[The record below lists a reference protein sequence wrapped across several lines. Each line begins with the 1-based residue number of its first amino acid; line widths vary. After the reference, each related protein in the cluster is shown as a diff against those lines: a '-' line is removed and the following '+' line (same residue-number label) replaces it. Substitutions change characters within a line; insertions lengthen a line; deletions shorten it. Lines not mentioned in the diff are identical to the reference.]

1 MKNEKPMSKSR
12 IVMSVL
18 VLTALIAA
26 AGLVGASVFPAAS
39 EAAMG
44 IVPTM
49 IPDESKPDNKDAE
62 ENELRTVSKDSECD
76 EITHPKVI
84 KKVNPKYP
92 DEARKASI
100 MGQVVVEAVID
111 ETGAVGDIE
120 VVESPDELLS
130 KAAVEA
136 ISQWTFAPALCDG
149 RPVGVFYDLTIKF
162 HLK

>member
-1 MKNEKPMSKSR
+1 MSKSR

-18 VLTALIAA
+18 VLTVLIAA

-92 DEARKASI
+92 DEARKARKGRGRGHQPVDLCS
-100 MGQVVVEAVID
+100 GALRRPAGGCLLRPHHQFPSQVI
-111 ETGAVGDIE
+111 GDLR
-120 VVESPDELLS
+120 SS
-130 KAAVEA
+130 A
-136 ISQWTFAPALCDG
+136 
-149 RPVGVFYDLTIKF
+149 
-162 HLK
+162 